1 MTDAVSATPSSDEL
15 WRWSA
20 AHLARGIAA
29 REITSREAVTSCL
42 ERIDSVNPA
51 VNALVDVYA
60 DEALEAADLADL
72 MVAHGRALGPL
83 HGVPSSVK
91 VNTDE
96 AGKATT
102 GGVVAHAG
110 MVAERDSSSAA
121 ALRRSG
127 AVLVGRSNVPAFSF
141 RWITDND
148 LHGRTLNPW
157 DATRTPGGS
166 SGGASAAVAS
176 GMVPVAHGNDIGGS
190 IRYPAYAC
198 GITGLRP
205 TVGRLASSGMEGM
218 DVPMSAHLF
227 SVEGPLARSIADLR
241 LGYQALLAH
250 DPRDAFYAHGAAA
263 PASPRARSVAL
274 VRSVGV
280 ADPTPAVDAA
290 LDQAASALR
299 DAGYEVEEVDLPLL
313 AEAYRL
319 WYLLAVEDI
328 RVIRPMMD
336 ALGGKSLQI
345 AMEGVYATAAD
356 WWGPEP
362 TLHDYIS
369 GWARRNSLVVQLST
383 FLERYPLVLLPVSAE
398 QAIDQD
404 ADLGGLDEAR
414 RLAAVQWPLM
424 AVPALGF
431 PALSVPTGVANGLP
445 TGVQLLGRRFDEV
458 ALLDA
463 AEAVETRVGRFTP
476 IDPR

>member
-1 MTDAVSATPSSDEL
+1 MSDARPTAPSSDEL

-20 AHLARGIAA
+20 ARLAEGIAA
-29 REITSREAVTSCL
+29 GDISSREAVTSCL
-42 ERIDSVNPA
+42 ERIDAVNPT

-60 DEALEAADLADL
+60 DEALEAADLADR
-72 MVAHGRALGPL
+72 MVLHGRSLGPL

-96 AGKATT
+96 AGRATT
-102 GGVVAHAG
+102 GGVAAHAG
-110 MVAERDSSSAA
+110 MIAAQDSASAA
-121 ALRRSG
+121 ALRRAG
-127 AVLVGRSNVPAFSF
+127 AVLVGRSNVPAFSM
-141 RWITDND
+141 RWMSDNE

-157 DATRTPGGS
+157 DAGRTPGGS
-166 SGGASAAVAS
+166 SGGAAAAVAG

-227 SVEGPLARSIADLR
+227 AVEGPLARSVADLR
-241 LGYQALLAH
+241 LGYEALRGH

-263 PASPRARSVAL
+263 PVSSRARSVAL
-274 VRSVGV
+274 VRTVGV
-280 ADPTPAVDAA
+280 VDPTPAVDAA
-290 LDQAASALR
+290 LDQAAAALR

-319 WYLLAVEDI
+319 WYLLAIEDL
-328 RVIRPMMD
+328 RAIRPMMD

-356 WWGPEP
+356 WWGPAP
-362 TLHDYIS
+362 TLQDYIA
-369 GWARRNSLVVQLST
+369 GWARRNSLVVQLAR
-383 FLERYPLVLLPVSAE
+383 FMERYPLVLLPVSAE
-398 QAIDQD
+398 QALEQD
-404 ADLGGLDEAR
+404 ADLAGADEAR

-431 PALSVPTGVANGLP
+431 PAISVPTGVAGGLP
-445 TGVQLLGRRFDEV
+445 TGVQLLGRRFDE
-458 ALLDA
+458 AGLFDA
-463 AEAVETRVGRFTP
+463 AAAVETRAGRFTP